1 MQPRSA
7 KLENFNHE
15 TLRETLKINSILFNE
30 TLRET
35 LKTNDILS
43 NETLDENLKINGI
56 LSNETVGETLN
67 DTLSNETSRHVET
80 FANTKTFTQPK
91 DRSVR
96 EIGLSGVHLI
106 DADVQRTKSTT
117 KKGGNPL
124 LSECEQKINPTNSTP
139 RIVKPL
145 HSGVRFPPLAALSS
159 DSTPITRK
167 YKRAAFEPS
176 GTVMRFL
183 PRMSGGKNM
192 KASEECSG
200 LLVRQDFVI
209 TASSCLNSFAGK
221 YQAG

>member
-15 TLRETLKINSILFNE
+15 TLRETLKINDILFNE

-43 NETLDENLKINGI
+43 NETLDENLKINDI
-56 LSNETVGETLN
+56 
-67 DTLSNETSRHVET
+67 LSNETSRHVET
-80 FANTKTFTQPK
+80 FANTKTLTQPK

-124 LSECEQKINPTNSTP
+124 LSEFEQKINPANSTP